1 MGKKQ
6 MKNLLP
12 KTPIYNGNHFSIPEF
27 MGPYGENYL
36 NYRWSNKLA
45 IKRVISDAAKDQEFF
60 SLCKTNIALSVHRLV
75 RGWGQLSAALPE
87 LLGIQCLF

>member
-36 NYRWSNKLA
+36 KTIDGA
-45 IKRVISDAAKDQEFF
+45 I
-60 SLCKTNIALSVHRLV
+60 N
-75 RGWGQLSAALPE
+75 
-87 LLGIQCLF
+87 